1 VIYFLGVAY
10 VVLGVFLAVLAYRL
24 PKRPSTKVLVASF
37 VSALFFSV
45 SIISWRIVVLPF
57 PTLIVIVLWT
67 ADVIAEQFGSGYDSK
82 PATVYFALPF
92 LIQWAVWWGIFMIIP
107 ILRLRWRRSVV
118 K

>member
-1 VIYFLGVAY
+1 MV
-10 VVLGVFLAVLAYRL
+10 
-24 PKRPSTKVLVASF
+24 
-37 VSALFFSV
+37 
-45 SIISWRIVVLPF
+45 
-57 PTLIVIVLWT
+57 
-67 ADVIAEQFGSGYDSK
+67 DVIAEQFGSGYDSK